1 MKNFV
6 LTLLDRETAYGSR
19 LAGYI
24 GGHPGSPFQVKLFLE
39 HPAADEDVGACDI
52 ALLTSSLQDI
62 YGGIFGEKPVLVL
75 DEDGSLGDSVRFQA
89 YKYQSAESIYRKL
102 LDICIENGNKQIRS
116 REIRDKDFRLA
127 VLYLPQP
134 SQENSHLMRTWIGRS
149 SGRRKLLYINLEQVP
164 SPAVVFSDNE
174 DTVHKSFSDI
184 VYYLKQDSGNLGAR
198 VAAMA
203 AGSSFDS
210 IPPPELASD
219 VSHLTKE
226 DWAKLTQVLREET
239 EYEQL
244 FLDYG
249 CGVPPAS
256 VLGCCDELFIFSA
269 GSKWEEDLSS
279 RYRTILERM
288 GRSGLDEILHII
300 KI

>member
-6 LTLLDRETAYGSR
+6 LTLLDRESVYASR

-39 HPAADEDVGACDI
+39 HPAADEDVRSCDI
-52 ALLTSSLQDI
+52 AVLTSSLQDV
-62 YGGIFGEKPVLVL
+62 YGGVFGDKPVLVL
-75 DEDGSLGDSVRFQA
+75 DEDGSLGESVRFQT

-116 REIRDKDFRLA
+116 RGGRNKDFRLIL
-127 VLYLPQP
+127 LYLPQP
-134 SQENSHLMRTWIGRS
+134 SQENNQRLREWIRRA
-149 SGRRKLLYINLEQVP
+149 SGRRRLLYVDLEQVP
-164 SPAVVFSDNE
+164 SPLVSFRAQDPE
-174 DTVHKSFSDI
+174 HKSFSDV
-184 VYYLKQDSGNLGAR
+184 VYYLKQYSGNLGAR

-203 AGSSFDS
+203 VRDTFDS
-210 IPPPELASD
+210 ILPPDLASD
-219 VSHLTKE
+219 VYHLTKE
-226 DWAKLTQVLREET
+226 DWEKLILVLREET

-244 FLDYG
+244 LLDYG

-256 VLGCCDELFIFSA
+256 VLGCCDEILVFSA

-279 RYRTILERM
+279 RYRLILERI
-288 GRSGLDEILHII
+288 GRNGLDEILHTV